1 MRQNSYRL
9 ASLAYTLPSIL
20 GFARLTSCSAP
31 PRLLL
36 PPFNLSYPPCPLSP
50 IPFLFKPLRTL
61 LHSPKTQLLSF
72 QAIPHSLA
80 KTTGG
85 GGTYANLTPSRF
97 QIRSTTFRPFTVPR
111 SIKTVVNH
119 RKMQTAS
126 PNNDVASA
134 VWG

>member
-1 MRQNSYRL
+1 MNDLFSHLKITSRSGP
-9 ASLAYTLPSIL
+9 ASA
-20 GFARLTSCSAP
+20 FQQFP
-31 PRLLL
+31 P
-36 PPFNLSYPPCPLSP
+36 PPVSSTPFFSNPCAL
-50 IPFLFKPLRTL
+50 LRTL
-61 LHSPKTQLLSF
+61 LLSPKTQLLSF

-134 VWG
+134 VWGYGCTVKNRLRSRSLL

>member
-61 LHSPKTQLLSF
+61 FQRAKCYLICFQSF
-72 QAIPHSLA
+72 PHSLA
-80 KTTGG
+80 KPTGG
-85 GGTYANLTPSRF
+85 AGTYANLTPSRL
-97 QIRSTTFRPFTVPR
+97 QIRSTTFCPFTLPT